1 MTIIQPNKNKNK
13 INLAISL
20 LLLAIIVLIGQGIY
34 TYSQSVTF
42 RYDINSLEKN
52 LREVEAQNAEIKNK
66 IFTFFEPE
74 NIKRIVEE
82 KGLIEE
88 ENPKYIKNSNLDNLL
103 VAR

>member
-66 IFTFFEPE
+66 IFTFL
-74 NIKRIVEE
+74 NQKILNV
-82 KGLIEE
+82 
-88 ENPKYIKNSNLDNLL
+88 LL
-103 VAR
+103 KKKD